1 MTLLPEL
8 EEVLVKA
15 VQRNVAGPP
24 KLTTRRWT
32 RSKIVG
38 LAVGAT
44 VSLTAVAAATAL
56 ITDRPEA
63 PEAQRQLPVLGTQNS
78 AALADY
84 RGKPTIV
91 SFYASWCLPCRD
103 QARLVNR
110 LAGELQAAGKGA
122 GVLIAYRDRDAE
134 ARAFADRE
142 GLSMPVLG
150 DPDNAVA
157 TAYGINAIPATF
169 VLDAAGRIA
178 ATSLGVSK
186 DEATLRAAI
195 AEAARPEAP

>member
-1 MTLLPEL
+1 
-8 EEVLVKA
+8 
-15 VQRNVAGPP
+15 
-24 KLTTRRWT
+24 
-32 RSKIVG
+32 VG
-38 LAVGAT
+38 GA
-44 VSLTAVAAATAL
+44 VSLTAVAGAAAL
-56 ITDRPEA
+56 ITDRPAA
-63 PEAQRQLPVLGTQNS
+63 PEAQRQLPVIGTQHS

-91 SFYASWCLPCRD
+91 SFYASWCEPCRE

-134 ARAFADRE
+134 ARAFADRG
-142 GLSMPVLG
+142 GLSVPVLG

-178 ATSLGVSK
+178 ATSLGAQ
-186 DEATLRAAI
+186 DEAALRAAI
-195 AEAARPEAP
+195 AEATEPEAP

>member
-8 EEVLVKA
+8 ENALVNA
-15 VQRNVAGPP
+15 VQRNVARPP
-24 KLTTRRWT
+24 KSTTRRWT
-32 RSKIVG
+32 RARIVG

-44 VSLTAVAAATAL
+44 VSLTAVAAAAAL

-63 PEAQRQLPVLGTQNS
+63 PEAQRQLPVLGTQSS

-91 SFYASWCLPCRD
+91 SFYASWCLPCRE

-110 LAGELQAAGKGA
+110 LARELQAAGKGA
-122 GVLIAYRDRDAE
+122 GVLIAYSDRE
-134 ARAFADRE
+134 ADTRAFADRE
-142 GLSMPVLG
+142 GLSLPVLA

-157 TAYGINAIPATF
+157 TAYGIKAIPATF

-178 ATSLGVSK
+178 ATSLGIQ
-186 DEATLRAAI
+186 DEATLRTAI
-195 AEAARPEAP
+195 AEATKPDAP